1 MQQTKTKYIKEK
13 IGLVT
18 YYRLMGLPFDS
29 DPIKSSSITTQID
42 FNNLDQAVRMVI
54 MTLPIV
60 KFTGRFDYGGL
71 DKRQQFYIMTTLKD
85 NYIVDTQ
92 GTNYAK
98 YVCRIINI
106 PDISHKNV
114 ETVFHSNEDIK
125 MIKRSECFDVVYE
138 NVKYKLEIT
147 EEDEGTFISVEYEGQ
162 YVMDSKLEGNIIEYF
177 NKHR

>member
-29 DPIKSSSITTQID
+29 DPIKSSSINTQID
-42 FNNLDQAVRMVI
+42 FNNLDQAVRRVI

-114 ETVFHSNEDIK
+114 ETVFHSTEDIK

>member
-1 MQQTKTKYIKEK
+1 MQRTKTKHIKEK

-29 DPIKSSSITTQID
+29 DPVKSSSITTEID
-42 FNNLDQAVRMVI
+42 FNKLDSEVRRVI
-54 MTLPIV
+54 LTLPLV

-71 DKRQQFYIMTTLKD
+71 DKRQQFYIMTTLKN

-98 YVCRIINI
+98 YVCRIINV
-106 PDISHKNV
+106 PNISYKYV

-125 MIKRSECFDVVYE
+125 MIKRSEYFKVIYEDVEY
-138 NVKYKLEIT
+138 NIEIT
-147 EEDEGTFISVEYEGQ
+147 EEDEDTFTSVEYDGN
-162 YVMDSKLEGNIIEYF
+162 YVMDSKLEAEVIRYF
-177 NKHR
+177 NEYR

>member
-1 MQQTKTKYIKEK
+1 MQRTKTKHIKEK

-29 DPIKSSSITTQID
+29 DPIKSSSITTEID
-42 FNNLDQAVRMVI
+42 FNKLDPAVRRVI
-54 MTLPIV
+54 LTLPLV

-85 NYIVDTQ
+85 NYIIDTQ

-98 YVCRIINI
+98 YVCRITNL
-106 PDISHKNV
+106 PDISHKDV

-125 MIKRSECFDVVYE
+125 MIKRSEWFKVVYKDVE
-138 NVKYKLEIT
+138 YNIEIT
-147 EEDEGTFISVEYEGQ
+147 EEDEDTFISVEYNGN
-162 YVMDSKLEGNIIEYF
+162 YVMDSRIEKEVIKYF
-177 NKHR
+177 NEFK

>member
-1 MQQTKTKYIKEK
+1 MQRTKTKHIKEK

-29 DPIKSSSITTQID
+29 DPIKSSSITTEID
-42 FNNLDQAVRMVI
+42 FNKLDSKVRKVI
-54 MTLPIV
+54 PTLPLV

-106 PDISHKNV
+106 PDISHKDV
-114 ETVFHSNEDIK
+114 EAVFHSNEDIK
-125 MIKRSECFDVVYE
+125 MIKRSEWFKVVYKDTE
-138 NVKYKLEIT
+138 YNIEIT
-147 EEDEGTFISVEYEGQ
+147 EEDEDTFISVEYNGN
-162 YVMDSKLEGNIIEYF
+162 YVMDSRIEKEVIKYF
-177 NKHR
+177 NKFK

>member
-1 MQQTKTKYIKEK
+1 MQRTKTKHIKEK

-29 DPIKSSSITTQID
+29 DPIKSSSITTEID
-42 FNNLDQAVRMVI
+42 FNKLDPAVRRVI
-54 MTLPIV
+54 LTLPLV

-85 NYIVDTQ
+85 NYIIDTQ

-98 YVCRIINI
+98 YVCRITNV
-106 PDISHKNV
+106 PDISHKDV

-125 MIKRSECFDVVYE
+125 MIKRSEWFKVVYKDVE
-138 NVKYKLEIT
+138 YNIEIT
-147 EEDEGTFISVEYEGQ
+147 EEDEDTFISVEYNGN
-162 YVMDSKLEGNIIEYF
+162 YVMDSRIEKEVIKYF
-177 NKHR
+177 NKFK

>member
-1 MQQTKTKYIKEK
+1 MQRTKTKHIKEK

-29 DPIKSSSITTQID
+29 DPIKSSSITTEID
-42 FNNLDQAVRMVI
+42 FNKLDLAVRRVI
-54 MTLPIV
+54 LTLPLV

-85 NYIVDTQ
+85 NYIIDTQ

-98 YVCRIINI
+98 YVCRITNL
-106 PDISHKNV
+106 PDISHKDV

-125 MIKRSECFDVVYE
+125 MIKRSEWFKVVYKDVE
-138 NVKYKLEIT
+138 YNIEIT
-147 EEDEGTFISVEYEGQ
+147 EEDEDTFISVEYNGN
-162 YVMDSKLEGNIIEYF
+162 YVMDSRIEKEVIKYF
-177 NKHR
+177 NEFK

>member
-1 MQQTKTKYIKEK
+1 MQRTKTKHIKEK

-29 DPIKSSSITTQID
+29 DPIKSSSITTEID
-42 FNNLDQAVRMVI
+42 FNKLDPAVRRVI
-54 MTLPIV
+54 LILPLV

-71 DKRQQFYIMTTLKD
+71 DKKQQFYIMTTLKD

-106 PDISHKNV
+106 PDISHKDV

-125 MIKRSECFDVVYE
+125 MIKRSECFDVIYE

-147 EEDEGTFISVEYEGQ
+147 EEDEDTFTSVEYDGT
-162 YVMDSKLEGNIIEYF
+162 YIMDSKLESEVIKYF
-177 NKHR
+177 NEYR